1 VSADVT
7 LKNTWK
13 WWPLAAIAG
22 IWAGVLGMSGGADSD
37 FIEYTAVLIAGI
49 AYVALVQLRFQVTLT
64 GEGIAVRAWRHRFIP
79 RHEFAAI
86 EVRRSF
92 GGRRLTVIRTD
103 GTIVRLPVPWP
114 RDQRWNQMLHEA
126 QQWAAGSQ
134 RDDQSFAG

>member
-1 VSADVT
+1 MT

-13 WWPLAAIAG
+13 WWPLAVVVG
-22 IWAGVLGMSGGADSD
+22 TWAGVLGMSGVDSD
-37 FIEYTAVLIAGI
+37 FIEYTAALAAEI
-49 AYVALVQLRFQVTLT
+49 AYAAVVQFRFRVTLT

-103 GTIVRLPVPWP
+103 GTTARLPVPRP
-114 RDQRWNQMLHEA
+114 RDQRWNEMLHEIRH
-126 QQWAAGSQ
+126 WAAN
-134 RDDQSFAG
+134 A